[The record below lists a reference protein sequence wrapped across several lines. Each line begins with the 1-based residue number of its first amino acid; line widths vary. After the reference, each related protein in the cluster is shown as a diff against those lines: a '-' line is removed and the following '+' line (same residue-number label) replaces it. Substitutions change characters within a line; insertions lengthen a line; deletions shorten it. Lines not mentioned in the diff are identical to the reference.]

1 MRAKAIDRQGLTSGR
16 KVGLRAE
23 AAALRRKVWL
33 SSAASA
39 SQAIARAG
47 LQLIRAMPLAQ
58 AVGGYF
64 PIRDELDPLPLLQA
78 LFENGMRTA
87 LPATQPG
94 LVLAF
99 REWIPGD
106 PLERGKFGL
115 QEPGQTHCELQ
126 PNLLLLP
133 LLAFDRNGNRLGYGA
148 GYYDAAL
155 RNLRRRGTVIA
166 IGVGFD
172 EQEFPDIPREPQD
185 EPLDMIL
192 TPSRVIACGD

>member
-1 MRAKAIDRQGLTSGR
+1 M
-16 KVGLRAE
+16 RAE

-33 SSAASA
+33 SSGASA
-39 SQAIARAG
+39 SQAIARVG
-47 LQLIRAMPLAQ
+47 LQLIGAMQFVP

-64 PIRDELDPLPLLQA
+64 PVRDELDPLPLLQA
-78 LFENGMRTA
+78 LHDRGLRLA

-94 LVLAF
+94 LALAF
-99 REWIPGD
+99 REWVPGG

-115 QEPGQTHCELQ
+115 QEPAGTHCELQ
-126 PNLLLLP
+126 PNLLLVP
-133 LLAFDRNGNRLGYGA
+133 LLAFDRSGNRLGYGA

-185 EPLDMIL
+185 EPLDLIL
-192 TPSRVIACGD
+192 TPTRVIACGE